1 MLRATFNDGQPE
13 VPGNFSDDLP
23 SHSTALSLTYPFI
36 FFWFIATCMADPA
49 QFRVRVTTAKP
60 PTLASQEDL
69 TSKVGAFTNTRTV
82 LERMAT

>member
-23 SHSTALSLTYPFI
+23 SHSTTLSPTYPFI
-36 FFWFIATCMADPA
+36 FPSTCMADPA

-69 TSKVGAFTNTRTV
+69 TSKVGALTNTRGV
-82 LERMAT
+82 LERMAR